1 MNSTFFIG
9 DNLIVNKSGMVNT
22 TYTFVGAKKIDETNK
37 WQINLVSSFMSGYA
51 GGSTN
56 VTWEIEINNELRV
69 SGSMRGY
76 VTIEGLNSNKIKE
89 KRIKALIF
97 KEIECDRVVIEFI
110 M

>member
-9 DNLIVNKSGMVNT
+9 DFMLVNKVGMT
-22 TYTFVGAKKIDETNK
+22 STSYTFVGAQKIAGTNK
-37 WQINLVSSFMSGYA
+37 WQIDLVSSFVNGYA

-56 VTWEIEINNELRV
+56 VTWQTEIGNEIRV
-69 SGSMRGY
+69 AGTMRGF
-76 VTIEGLNSNKIKE
+76 VTVDGFNTDKIKE

-97 KEIECDRVVIEFI
+97 KEIECDRLVVEFV